1 MTPGTS
7 VSFSRPEFD
16 EFLYAPIG
24 AERNN
29 MPLSVLSALARLN
42 IDPWAEAAE
51 LSEMP
56 KHSAA
61 QRLASLIARLPGGR
75 WAEADCGAIADRLV
89 GLLPDRSRSQ
99 AVTPGDARDTREIN
113 SAAAIKIFVYA
124 ALGLTALIMV
134 ASHQSSS
141 RDDHTNEPPS
151 STGSPPQSR

>member
-24 AERNN
+24 AERKNLA
-29 MPLSVLSALARLN
+29 LSVLSALARLN

-61 QRLASLIARLPGGR
+61 QRLASLIARLPDGR

-89 GLLPDRSRSQ
+89 ELLPDHSRSK
-99 AVTPGDARDTREIN
+99 AVTAGEARDTREID
-113 SAAAIKIFVYA
+113 SAAAMKIFLCA

-141 RDDHTNEPPS
+141 RDEHTDGPS